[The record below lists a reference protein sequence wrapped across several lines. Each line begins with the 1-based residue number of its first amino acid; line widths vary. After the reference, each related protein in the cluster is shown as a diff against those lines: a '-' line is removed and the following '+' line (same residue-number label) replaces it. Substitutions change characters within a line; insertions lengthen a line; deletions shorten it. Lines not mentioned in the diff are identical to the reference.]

1 MLTTTGTKWITDG
14 TPIERLAFLNA
25 PYADMPGWFG
35 QFNFPDDPFAAMIEE
50 GRHGPPSRNQ
60 LLFHTVGDGAIDR
73 VLDAMEAAGPRAA
86 WAHRRT
92 RLEHGDLLYP
102 ANFGRAH
109 DLGIVVVQNARHLAL
124 PGVFLERVGP
134 ASFPSI
140 QPLRS
145 LLTEGIPLALGTDG
159 IGQVSSPWLD
169 VFLAA
174 IHPTRPTEALTVEE
188 AVIAYTRGAAH
199 AEFEEHRKGSIAP
212 GNLAD
217 LAVLSQDVFTVP
229 LGALP
234 ATWSVMTMVG
244 GEIVWDAG
252 VL

>member
-1 MLTTTGTKWITDG
+1 
-14 TPIERLAFLNA
+14 
-25 PYADMPGWFG
+25 
-35 QFNFPDDPFAAMIEE
+35 
-50 GRHGPPSRNQ
+50 
-60 LLFHTVGDGAIDR
+60 VGDGAIDR
-73 VLDAMEAAGPRAA
+73 VLDAMEAAGGGGA
-86 WAHRRT
+86 WRHRRT
-92 RLEHGDLLYP
+92 RMEHGDLLFP
-102 ANFGRAH
+102 ANFDRVR
-109 DLGIVVVQNARHLAL
+109 DLGVVVVQNARHLAL
-124 PGVFLERVGP
+124 PGVLLEHLGP
-134 ASFPSI
+134 ATFGAI

-145 LLTEGIPLALGTDG
+145 LLDEGIPLALGTDG

-188 AVIAYTRGAAH
+188 AVIAYTRGAAY
-199 AEFEEHRKGSIAP
+199 AEFEEHRKGTLEP

-217 LAVLSQDVFTVP
+217 LAILSQDVFTVP